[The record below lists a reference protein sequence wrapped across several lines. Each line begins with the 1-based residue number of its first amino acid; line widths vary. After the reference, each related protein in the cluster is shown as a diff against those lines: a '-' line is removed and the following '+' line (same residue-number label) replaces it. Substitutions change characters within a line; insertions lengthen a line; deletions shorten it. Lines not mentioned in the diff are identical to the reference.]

1 MGKDLW
7 SAETLPALLFFLEKR
22 NPTMLD
28 GEMKNSRV
36 PWKVRDTEKW
46 SERDG
51 LPEDKKKFSCSLA
64 WEGGGEKT
72 RVGERK
78 PLFLKLPSTVSR
90 SSVSSY
96 YQCQSAF
103 MGHYEPDMLSVPE
116 SLLLYKLFQFTSKFI
131 AQEKD

>member
-1 MGKDLW
+1 MACQKTKKYSL
-7 SAETLPALLFFLEKR
+7 
-22 NPTMLD
+22 
-28 GEMKNSRV
+28 V
-36 PWKVRDTEKW
+36 V
-46 SERDG
+46 
-51 LPEDKKKFSCSLA
+51 LPEKGKKK
-64 WEGGGEKT
+64 KR

-78 PLFLKLPSTVSR
+78 PLSLKLPSTVSR

-116 SLLLYKLFQFTSKFI
+116 SLLLYELFQFTSKFI